1 MSEPVVYMLQDED
14 DVEFNTMNMFSCGRT
29 GGIPLY
35 LTPDPRV
42 AELEAVLRECR
53 DALSDECQVSAVHHT
68 NGEVTVVA
76 ADTSPNS
83 KRLVAKIDEVLK

>member
-1 MSEPVVYMLQDED
+1 MSKPVVYMLQDED

-53 DALSDECQVSAVHHT
+53 EAMQKAKYSGT
-68 NGEVTVVA
+68 PY
-76 ADTSPNS
+76 TSSYN
-83 KRLVAKIDEVLK
+83 RAITKIDEVLK